1 MTILIEL
8 LSTSTDAILTRVSLA
23 MNYAFDFDTD
33 PSLPEFENEGDSP
46 LQQIFSWGQ
55 GVVVIIGIIGVL
67 FAAGKMAIGKFG
79 RSDLAADGVGS
90 LVWVV
95 FGISLMLIAIPLIL
109 TIGGVGS

>member
-1 MTILIEL
+1 MSILLEL
-8 LSTSTDAILTRVSLA
+8 VNSSTDAITTQAGVVS
-23 MNYAFDFDTD
+23 YAFDFDTD
-33 PSLPEFENEGDSP
+33 PSLPEFDDGADNP
-46 LQQIFSWGQ
+46 LQTIFSWGQ

-109 TIGGVGS
+109 AIGGVG